1 MTFSDI
7 KQRVYDLLG
16 LTGESTLVGRLVNEA
31 KDELVTAAKWW
42 WLETT
47 TSHLFT
53 ADTRTYTLG
62 TDVSGVIGMFTSTGE
77 PVEFVNRVTYEN
89 LYRDSSSTA
98 ANPEVYTVEGGGSV
112 GQPVVNVWPTPGE
125 NSTGKVRYLKRIA
138 DMALDTESPS
148 QIPAEFHHAIVKG
161 AIAKFREWEDDPR
174 ADSARSDFEQ
184 TLAKLRGLP
193 ESDTVDEQT

>member
-1 MTFSDI
+1 MTFLQL

-16 LTGESTLVGRLVNEA
+16 LTGESSLVVRLVNEA

-42 WLETT
+42 WLETST
-47 TSHLFT
+47 TQLFT
-53 ADTRTYTLG
+53 SDTRTYTLG
-62 TDVSGVIGMFTSTGE
+62 TDVASVVDLFTSTGI
-77 PVEFVNRVTYEN
+77 PIDFVHRTVYEN
-89 LYRDSSSTA
+89 LYRESATTA
-98 ANPEVYTVEGGGSV
+98 ANAKVYTVVGGGSS
-112 GQPVVNVWPTPGE
+112 GQPVLSVWPTPGV
-125 NSTGKVRYLKRIA
+125 NSIGTVRYLKRIP
-138 DMALDTESPS
+138 DMALDTESPA
-148 QIPAEFHHAIVKG
+148 QIPPEYHFAIVKG

>member
-42 WLETT
+42 WLETST
-47 TSHLFT
+47 AHLFT
-53 ADTRTYTLG
+53 ANTRSYTLK
-62 TDVSGVIGMFTSTGE
+62 TDVATVVDMFTSTGN
-77 PVEFVNRVTYEN
+77 PIEFVHRTTYEN
-89 LYRDSSSTA
+89 MYRESDSTD
-98 ANPEVYTVEGGGSV
+98 ANPEVYTIEGGGSA
-112 GQPVVNVWPTPGE
+112 GQPVLSVWPTPSA
-125 NSTGKVRYLKRIA
+125 NSTATLRYIKRVP

-148 QIPAEFHHAIVKG
+148 QIPAEYHFAIVKG

-174 ADSARSDFEQ
+174 ADSARMDFEQ
-184 TLAKLRGLP
+184 TIQKLRGLP
-193 ESDTVDEQT
+193 GTPVQDEKV

>member
-1 MTFSDI
+1 M
-7 KQRVYDLLG
+7 
-16 LTGESTLVGRLVNEA
+16 A
-31 KDELVTAAKWW
+31 HA
-42 WLETT
+42 
-47 TSHLFT
+47 
-53 ADTRTYTLG
+53 
-62 TDVSGVIGMFTSTGE
+62 
-77 PVEFVNRVTYEN
+77 
-89 LYRDSSSTA
+89 
-98 ANPEVYTVEGGGSV
+98 
-112 GQPVVNVWPTPGE
+112 GE